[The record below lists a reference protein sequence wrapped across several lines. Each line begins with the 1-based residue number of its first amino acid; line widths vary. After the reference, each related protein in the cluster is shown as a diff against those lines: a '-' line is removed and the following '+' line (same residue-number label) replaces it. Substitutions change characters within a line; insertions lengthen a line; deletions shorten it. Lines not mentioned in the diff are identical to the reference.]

1 MFRQDGAALA
11 ELSEQSV
18 LVETMQQAIEAIRP
32 QLKKGDMVLL
42 SPACASLDQ
51 FKNFEQRGEVFMA
64 LAQGQHA

>member
-1 MFRQDGAALA
+1 MFRARWAALA